1 MPRIKFVTRFFITWM
16 IFCDERE
23 EIGLIFHRIVSYKV
37 KNKNLDKILSDE
49 ERII

>member
-1 MPRIKFVTRFFITWM
+1 MPRIKFVTRFFITWI
-16 IFCDERE
+16 IFCDERDE
-23 EIGLIFHRIVSYKV
+23 TGLIFNPIVSYEV